1 MLWWPIMVCRWT
13 KLAEKMTIIDTLKVK
28 RKKSGWF
35 LSSIF
40 WYYFNDYLWISFLSI
55 LRSWSLRSFRSAS
68 VWTCETDANISLYA
82 DKSQPLSNNTDH
94 FLKWI
99 FNIDFLFIKCLFI
112 ANEILKSRKQWNISF
127 LLWFCM
133 RPRYLRFIARI
144 TFQMNVSMVM
154 AMIPTATP
162 TVTARKRFHFLR
174 LTGTEMRV
182 RNLYSDLIGLNKV
195 YRTSYH

>member
-1 MLWWPIMVCRWT
+1 
-13 KLAEKMTIIDTLKVK
+13 
-28 RKKSGWF
+28 
-35 LSSIF
+35 
-40 WYYFNDYLWISFLSI
+40 
-55 LRSWSLRSFRSAS
+55 
-68 VWTCETDANISLYA
+68 
-82 DKSQPLSNNTDH
+82 
-94 FLKWI
+94 
-99 FNIDFLFIKCLFI
+99 
-112 ANEILKSRKQWNISF
+112 
-127 LLWFCM
+127 M